1 MEGGLNTKIKRNK
14 RPKDVDHC
22 VILGTN
28 FRQKMNLDIL
38 YQLFLHSTGVSTD
51 TRKINPGNLF
61 FALKGPSFN
70 ANDFAAKALELGA
83 SAVVIDEAAYFVEGD
98 ERYFICEEGLAT
110 LQQLANYHRRR
121 LDIPVIGLTGSN
133 GKTTSKELLNA
144 VLSKKFK
151 TVATV
156 GNLNNHIGVPLTLL
170 SIDKDAEIAIVEMG
184 ANKPGDIKE
193 LCDIAEPTHGFIT
206 NIGRAHLEGMGGP
219 EGVLRTKTEL
229 FQFLRENQGAVFINS
244 QDPILANLAKRFG
257 SPVLYPAKGDFCEVT
272 FVEANPFV
280 KFSTEGVDGEQL
292 TSLIGAYNFGNI
304 AAALTIG
311 KFFGVPMENAVKAII
326 DYKPANM
333 RSQLVEK
340 RSNLIILD
348 AYNANPS
355 SMEVAIRTFGQ
366 MTGKKHK
373 MLILGDMF
381 ELGDHAEAEHR
392 RLGEIVSEYPID
404 KVCFTGKLIVAALEK
419 APKALYFPDPF
430 SLRNWLADSKLED
443 YLILIKGSRGMKL
456 ETLVD
461 FV

>member
-1 MEGGLNTKIKRNK
+1 
-14 RPKDVDHC
+14 
-22 VILGTN
+22 
-28 FRQKMNLDIL
+28 MNLDIL
-38 YQLFLHSTGVSTD
+38 YKLYLASTGVSTD
-51 TRKINPGNLF
+51 TRKIDPGNLF
-61 FALKGPSFN
+61 FALKGPNFN
-70 ANDFAAKALELGA
+70 ANEFAPKALEMGA
-83 SAVVIDEAAYFVEGD
+83 SAVVIDEGAYFVED
-98 ERYFICEEGLAT
+98 DDRYFICEDVLTT
-110 LQQLANYHRRR
+110 LQQLANHHRHQ
-121 LDIPVIGLTGSN
+121 LSIPVIGLTGSN

-144 VLSKKFK
+144 VLKQKFN
-151 TVATV
+151 TLATI

-170 SIDKDAEIAIVEMG
+170 RLKPEHEIAIVEMG

-229 FQFLRENQGAVFINS
+229 FQFLRETGGTVFINS
-244 QDPILANLAKRFG
+244 QDPILSNLAKRFEK
-257 SPVLYPAKGDFCEVT
+257 PILYPSKGDFCEVS

-280 KFSTEGVDGEQL
+280 KFEAEDVDGAQL

-304 AAALTIG
+304 ANALTIG
-311 KFFGVPMENAVKAII
+311 KFFGVPMAEAVQAVV
-326 DYKPANM
+326 DYKPSNM

-373 MLILGDMF
+373 MIILGDMF
-381 ELGDHAEAEHR
+381 ELGEHAEAEHR
-392 RLGEIVSEYPID
+392 RLGEIVSEYSID
-404 KVCFTGKLIVAALEK
+404 KVCFTGKLIVSALEK

-430 SLRNWLADSKLED
+430 SFRNWLQDSKLED

-461 FV
+461 FI